1 MIKIIPNK
9 KRTILVIAKEV
20 ECIPTDVITVM
31 LEDALVSPQLST
43 PGQLLVPLQ
52 TEHVAGGQPGQ
63 PGLHATG
70 DCAPQLVV
78 EGDNLLSDG
87 PGHSPGD
94 QTATANTNTR
104 RTGSVEVSRERKIFS
119 L

>member
-1 MIKIIPNK
+1 M
-9 KRTILVIAKEV
+9 VIAKEV
-20 ECIPTDVITVM
+20 EYIPTDVITVV

-52 TEHVAGGQPGQ
+52 TEHVASGQPGQ

-70 DCAPQLVV
+70 DCPPQLVV

-87 PGHSPGD
+87 PGHSPGH
-94 QTATANTNTR
+94 QTAAGHTNTR
-104 RTGSVEVSRERKIFS
+104 RAEPVWKLVERGKYLVFKS
-119 L
+119 